1 MKRSVVLEPT
11 RKTEAGM
18 AAIALGLIVALVP
31 QTERISVLSAQEP
44 VAIEAQAPGSLSQN
58 QALLLKARL
67 ALMGKDTSTAE
78 RLLEEAESLNCAY
91 TRGSDR
97 PEYVEALI
105 EEFKSADGR
114 SKAEGMTESVR
125 QDLARSYLNQAEALR
140 RCRAFNEA
148 ESLVSAAKGLN
159 AAVDAE
165 TLQKGMDADSI
176 LSRIDKDRVT
186 AESIRKAAAAPEPAL
201 TGISDTARRRVEKVE
216 KATQDARLLFS
227 QGRVDEA
234 EKMARSLIAMEVPEN
249 AFTNGDS
256 PNRLLADITASREN
270 ADLVPAAFEGNAAQ
284 TAESG
289 IRQVEGFELTP
300 SDDVKSHGYLYAQ
313 EAANALKAGNR
324 EAALTNYRDA
334 LRYENELDS
343 ATVKDVT
350 DAIAELTRPL
360 SDDAVAVSQTGI
372 DFSQAP
378 QNVYN
383 EVSAYIVK
391 TNQVRNSDPNE
402 ALAMLEQLK
411 GEIEK
416 SNLPDAVKSNFLYS
430 VSLAD
435 ADTRKFADVH
445 GPMIALDN
453 HNREVEEQL
462 RQEREEEIQIE
473 NRLAE
478 DVEKFNRL
486 IEDGKY
492 EEATILAK
500 KCRDY
505 SHDSVVSIQLVEMA
519 RIKKQAAFN
528 ENLKKTREEGWL
540 NAMNDVE
547 SSSVINVTDEN
558 PLAVGD
564 RYTNIA
570 KNRKGFETGSDR
582 SETDL
587 EILSK
592 LDTKITLPFNQPMP
606 LANVLNYIRDTMKI
620 NIILDEAALAQ
631 AEITSDTPVETNLP
645 NISLKN
651 YLKHVLAPYDL
662 TYVVGDEV
670 LKITDKSQRGGEIYT
685 RVYYV
690 GDLTMNIPNFN
701 QVNNPMDMQSSF
713 DRAYN
718 NARRMSGTKSVV
730 DTIPGMPQP
739 NSFAGTMVA
748 PNILAQIQASGN
760 SVPLSG
766 GAGGGNDPDELVSLI
781 TSVVDP
787 DSWDELGEPQ
797 YFSLNS
803 SLIIRQNEEN
813 HKDIKDLLEKLRS
826 MMDMQIAI
834 EVRYIAIS
842 DEYFEQIGVNFG
854 ATFKT
859 DAPAMDDGGGLTP
872 NGKGIYGITS
882 AATGMGKPFTES
894 LNIDFSQNSYG
905 MAVPQFGNYDPSV
918 GAQLGFAI
926 LSDIDTY
933 FFMSAS
939 EADRRTNVMQ
949 APKVM
954 MFNGQTAQVVDQ
966 TQVPYVY
973 TVIPVVGDFA
983 VARQPVTTVINEGQF
998 MTVQASVLSDRRHVR
1013 MTLVPFFSTIV
1024 DRDRTFKFDG
1034 SESTVTN
1041 STASTKG
1048 SEDVASVTDERD
1060 SSASSEIISTG
1071 TTIQQ
1076 PVVSSFSVST
1086 TVQVPD
1092 GGTVLMG
1099 GIKRL
1104 SEGRSE
1110 AGIPILSKI
1119 PYIKRLF
1126 SNTSIG
1132 RETTSLMMMVT
1143 PRIVIQE
1150 EEERYLTGLTPDDFN
1165 SGESS
1170 DAFKLK

>member
-1 MKRSVVLEPT
+1 MKPT
-11 RKTEAGM
+11 RKTELGM
-18 AAIALGLIVALVP
+18 AALALGLIVALVP
-31 QTERISVLSAQEP
+31 QTERISILSAQEP
-44 VAIEAQAPGSLSQN
+44 VAAAAEAQTPDSLRQN

-67 ALMGKDTSTAE
+67 ALMGKDVPSAE
-78 RLLEEAESLNCAY
+78 RYVEEADAMNCAY
-91 TRGSDR
+91 GRGCDR
-97 PEYVEALI
+97 PDYVRALI
-105 EEFKSADGR
+105 DEFKRADSR
-114 SKAEGMTESVR
+114 AKAEGMSESVR
-125 QDLARSYLNQAEALR
+125 QDLARSYLNQADALR
-140 RCRAFNEA
+140 RCRSFNEA
-148 ESLVSAAKGLN
+148 EALVT
-159 AAVDAE
+159 AAVNLGVATDTDAI
-165 TLQKGMDADSI
+165 QKKMDPDSI
-176 LSRIDKDRVT
+176 RERIAKDRVT
-186 AESIRKAAAAPEPAL
+186 AESIRKASAAPEPAM
-201 TGISDTARRRVEKVE
+201 TGMSAVAQRRVEQIE
-216 KATQDARLLFS
+216 KATNEARALFNS
-227 QGRVDEA
+227 GKVDEA
-234 EKMARSLIAMEVPEN
+234 EELARNLIAMEIPEN
-249 AFTNGDS
+249 AFSADS
-256 PNRLLADITASREN
+256 PNRLLADIAASRSD
-270 ADLVPAAFEGNAAQ
+270 AGAIASTSFEGSA
-284 TAESG
+284 TATSG
-289 IRQVEGFELTP
+289 IRQVEGFELNP
-300 SDDVKSHGYLYAQ
+300 GAENQSHGYLYAQ
-313 EAANALKAGNR
+313 EAANALRAGNR

-334 LRYENELDS
+334 LRYESELDA
-343 ATVKDVT
+343 ATVKEIT
-350 DAIAELTRPL
+350 GAIAELTDPL
-360 SDDAVAVSQTGI
+360 GQAEEKAVSQTGI
-372 DFSQAP
+372 NFNQPP
-378 QNVYN
+378 QNIQA
-383 EVSAYIVK
+383 EIAAYIVK
-391 TNQVRNSDPNE
+391 TYQVRNTDPDE
-402 ALAMLEQLK
+402 AIAMLDQLK
-411 GEIEK
+411 SEIEGA
-416 SNLPDAVKSNFLYS
+416 NINDAIKNNFLYS
-430 VSLAD
+430 VGMAA
-435 ADTRKFADVH
+435 ADTKKFADVH
-445 GPMIALDN
+445 GPLIALDN
-453 HNREVEEQL
+453 QNREVDEER
-462 RQEREEEIQIE
+462 RQEMEERIQIE
-473 NRLAE
+473 KRIAE
-478 DVEKFNRL
+478 DVEKVNHL

-492 EEATILAK
+492 DEAMILAK
-500 KCRDY
+500 KCKDY
-505 SHDSVVSIQLVEMA
+505 SHDSAVAIQLVEWA

-528 ENLKKTREEGWL
+528 DELKRGRADGIL
-540 NAMNDVE
+540 NAFNDVE
-547 SSSVINVTDEN
+547 DASVITVTDEN
-558 PLAVGD
+558 PLSLSKRWDVV
-564 RYTNIA
+564 
-570 KNRKGFETGSDR
+570 KNRKGFETVSDR
-582 SETDL
+582 SEADL

-592 LDTKITLPFNQPMP
+592 LDTRITLPFDQPMP
-606 LANVLNYIRDTMKI
+606 LASVLDYIRDTMQI
-620 NIILDEAALAQ
+620 NIILDEAALSQ
-631 AEITSDTPVETNLP
+631 ADITSDTPVETKLP
-645 NISLKN
+645 NITLKN
-651 YLKHVLAPYDL
+651 YLKHILAPYDL

-718 NARRMSGTKSVV
+718 NARRMSGSKSVV
-730 DTIPGMPQP
+730 DMIPGMPQ
-739 NSFAGTMVA
+739 SGALAGSTMVS
-748 PNILAQIQASGN
+748 PNILAQIQASGGN
-760 SVPLSG
+760 VPFTG

-781 TSVVDP
+781 TAVVDP
-787 DSWDELGEPQ
+787 DSWDVVGEPQ

-803 SLIIRQNEEN
+803 SLIVRQNEEN

-834 EVRYIAIS
+834 EVRYISIS
-842 DEYFEQIGVNFG
+842 DEYYEQIGVNFG

-859 DAPAMDDGGGLTP
+859 NAPSRDDGDGLVP
-872 NGKGIYGITS
+872 DGKGIYGITT
-882 AATGMGKPFTES
+882 AATGTGKPFTES

-954 MFNGQTAQVVDQ
+954 MFNGQTAQVTDQ

-1034 SESTVTN
+1034 TDSTVSS
-1041 STASTKG
+1041 STSSSKG
-1048 SEDVASVTDERD
+1048 SENVASVTDERD
-1060 SSASSEIISTG
+1060 SSESSELISTG

-1110 AGIPILSKI
+1110 AGVPILSKI

>member
-1 MKRSVVLEPT
+1 MKPT
-11 RKTEAGM
+11 RKTESAL

-31 QTERISVLSAQEP
+31 QTERISILSAQEP
-44 VAIEAQAPGSLSQN
+44 VAVEAQAPDALAQS

-67 ALMGKDTSTAE
+67 ALMGKDVPTAE
-78 RLLEEAESLNCAY
+78 RLVEQAEGLGCAY
-91 TRGSDR
+91 GRGCDR
-97 PEYVEALI
+97 PDYVRPLI
-105 EEFKSADGR
+105 EEFKNADSR
-114 SKAEGMTESVR
+114 AKSEGMTESVR
-125 QDLARSYLNQAEALR
+125 QDMARSYLNQAEALR
-140 RCRAFNEA
+140 RCKAFNEA
-148 ESLVSAAKGLN
+148 ESLVSAAVGLN
-159 AAVDAE
+159 VSCDTE
-165 TLQKGMDADSI
+165 SIQNRMDPDSV
-176 LSRIDKDRVT
+176 LERIEKDRVT
-186 AESIRKAAAAPEPAL
+186 ADSIRKASALPQPAL
-201 TGISDTARRRVEKVE
+201 TGISAAAQKRIDKVE
-216 KATQDARLLFS
+216 QATREARALFA
-227 QGRVDEA
+227 QGNVGEA
-234 EKMARSLIAMEVPEN
+234 EEIARTLIAMEVPEN
-249 AFTNGDS
+249 AFSGDS
-256 PNRLLADITASREN
+256 PNRLLADIAASQNET
-270 ADLVPAAFEGNAAQ
+270 DLIPASSFEGSA
-284 TAESG
+284 TATSG

-300 SDDVKSHGYLYAQ
+300 NQPSESHGYLYAQ
-313 EAANALKAGNR
+313 EAANALSAGNR
-324 EAALTNYRDA
+324 EAALANYRDA

-343 ATVKDVT
+343 ATVREIT
-350 DAIAELTRPL
+350 GAIAELTSPL
-360 SDDAVAVSQTGI
+360 GSETPAVSQTGVN
-372 DFSQAP
+372 FNQAP
-378 QNVYN
+378 QNIQS
-383 EVSAYIVK
+383 EIQAYVVK
-391 TNQVRNSDPNE
+391 TYQIRNTDPNE
-402 ALAMLEQLK
+402 ALAMLDQLK
-411 GEIEK
+411 SEIT
-416 SNLPDAVKSNFLYS
+416 SANINDAVKNNFLYS
-430 VSLAD
+430 VEMAA
-435 ADTRKFADVH
+435 ADTKKFADVH
-445 GPMIALDN
+445 GAQIARDN
-453 HNREVEEQL
+453 HKREVEEEL
-462 RQEREEEIQIE
+462 RQGREERIQIQ
-473 NRLAE
+473 NRFAD
-478 DVEKFNRL
+478 DVETFNRL
-486 IEDGKY
+486 LEEGKY
-492 EEATILAK
+492 DEAMILAK
-500 KCRDY
+500 KCKDY
-505 SHDSVVSIQLVEMA
+505 SDNDPVSIQMVEQA
-519 RIKKQAAFN
+519 RVKKQVAFN
-528 ENLKKTREEGWL
+528 DALKRNRADGIL
-540 NAMNDVE
+540 NAFNDVE
-547 SSSVINVTDEN
+547 DASVIRVTDEN
-558 PLAVGD
+558 PLALGKRWD
-564 RYTNIA
+564 IA
-570 KNRKGFETGSDR
+570 KNRSGFETGSDR
-582 SETDL
+582 SEADL

-592 LDTKITLPFNQPMP
+592 LDTRITLPFDQPMP
-606 LANVLNYIRDTMKI
+606 LATVLDYIRDTMGI
-620 NIILDEAALAQ
+620 NIIIDEAALAQ
-631 AEITSDTPVETNLP
+631 ADITSDTPVETKLP
-645 NISLKN
+645 NITLKN

-670 LKITDKSQRGGEIYT
+670 LKITDKSQRGGEFYT

-739 NSFAGTMVA
+739 NAFAGSTMVS
-748 PNILAQIQASGN
+748 PNILAQIQASGAN
-760 SVPLSG
+760 VPFTG
-766 GAGGGNDPDELVSLI
+766 GAGGGNDPDELISLI
-781 TSVVDP
+781 TTVVDP
-787 DSWDELGEPQ
+787 DSWETVGEPQ

-803 SLIIRQNEEN
+803 SLIVRQNEEN

-842 DEYFEQIGVNFG
+842 DEYYEQIGVNFG

-859 DAPAMDDGGGLTP
+859 NAPSTDDGDGLVP
-872 NGKGIYGITS
+872 DGKGIYGITT
-882 AATGMGKPFTES
+882 AATGTGKPFTES

-954 MFNGQTAQVVDQ
+954 MFNGQTAQVTDQ

-1034 SESTVTN
+1034 SESTVSS
-1041 STASTKG
+1041 STSSAKG

-1060 SSASSEIISTG
+1060 SSATSEIISTG

-1110 AGIPILSKI
+1110 AGVPILSKI

>member
-1 MKRSVVLEPT
+1 MKRSFVLEPT
-11 RKTEAGM
+11 RKNESGM
-18 AAIALGLIVALVP
+18 AAIALGLLVALMP
-31 QTERISVLSAQEP
+31 QTERISVVNGQEP
-44 VAIEAQAPGSLSQN
+44 AGIQSQAPDPLVRN
-58 QALLLKARL
+58 QALLLDARL
-67 ALMGKDTSTAE
+67 ALMGKDVVSAE
-78 RLLEEAESLNCAY
+78 RCLENAMGLSCTY

-97 PEYVEALI
+97 PEYVQALI
-105 EEFKSADGR
+105 DEYKDVDSR
-114 SKAEGMTESVR
+114 VKAEGLTESVR
-125 QDLARSYLNQAEALR
+125 CALAQSYLNQAEALR
-140 RCRAFNEA
+140 RCKAFNEA
-148 ESLVSAAKGLN
+148 ESLVMEARDLDVAPNS
-159 AAVDAE
+159 E
-165 TLQKGMDADSI
+165 SLQKGMDADSI
-176 LSRIDKDRVT
+176 MNRIAKDRVT
-186 AESIRKAAAAPEPAL
+186 VESIRKASAKPEAPM
-201 TGISDTARRRVEKVE
+201 TGMSEVARRRVAQVE
-216 KATQDARLLFS
+216 QATANARILLS
-227 QGRVDEA
+227 QGKTAQAEQIARTLIEA
-234 EKMARSLIAMEVPEN
+234 DIPEN

-256 PNRLLADITASREN
+256 PNRLLADIETAKDGESN
-270 ADLVPAAFEGNAAQ
+270 IVPTVFSGEKNDA
-284 TAESG
+284 SG

-300 SDDVKSHGYLYAQ
+300 DLTPRSHGYIYAQ
-313 EAANALKAGNR
+313 EADNALNNGNR
-324 EAALTNYRDA
+324 EAALANYRDA
-334 LRYENELDS
+334 MRYEKELDA
-343 ATVKDVT
+343 ATVKH
-350 DAIAELTRPL
+350 IADSIAKLTAPL
-360 SDDAVAVSQTGI
+360 NEPAAPVSATGI
-372 DFSQAP
+372 DFDQAP
-378 QNVYN
+378 QNVQS
-383 EVSAYIVK
+383 EIAAYIVK
-391 TNQVRNSDPNE
+391 VYQVRRTDPNE
-402 ALAMLEQLK
+402 AIAMLEQLQK
-411 GEIEK
+411 EIE
-416 SNLPDAVKSNFLYS
+416 SAPINDAVKNNFLYS
-430 VSLAD
+430 TSTALAE
-435 ADTRKFADVH
+435 TRRFADVH

-453 HNREVEEQL
+453 HNKEVEDKL
-462 RQEREEEIQIE
+462 RQEREELIQIE

-478 DVEKFNRL
+478 DVEKCNQL
-486 IEDGKY
+486 LEDGKY
-492 EEATILAK
+492 EEAEILAK

-505 SHDSVVSIQLVEMA
+505 SHNSVVSIQMVEMA
-519 RIKKQAAFN
+519 RLKKQAAFN
-528 ENLKKTREEGWL
+528 TNMKKSREQGWL

-547 SSSVINVTDEN
+547 SASVINVTDEN
-558 PLAVGD
+558 PLALGARWNKV
-564 RYTNIA
+564 
-570 KNRKGFETGSDR
+570 KNRTGFETGSTRTD
-582 SETDL
+582 TDL
-587 EILSK
+587 EILAK
-592 LDTKITLPFNQPMP
+592 LDTRINLPFDQPMP
-606 LANVLNYIRDTMKI
+606 LGTVLDYISDTMKI
-620 NIILDEAALAQ
+620 NIIMDQAAFAQ
-631 AEITSDTPVETNLP
+631 ADITSDTPIETKLP
-645 NISLKN
+645 NITLKN
-651 YLKHVLAPYDL
+651 YLKHVLAPYNL
-662 TYVVGDEV
+662 SYVVGDEV
-670 LKITDKSQRGGEIYT
+670 LKITDKSQRGGEIFPQ
-685 RVYYV
+685 VYYV

-701 QVNNPMDMQSSF
+701 QVNSPMDMQSSF

-718 NARRMSGTKSVV
+718 LARRGAAGSNRSVI
-730 DTIPGMPQP
+730 DTVPGVMPFVGS
-739 NSFAGTMVA
+739 NNTMVS
-748 PNILAQIQASGN
+748 PNILAQIQAAGN

-766 GAGGGNDPDELVSLI
+766 GAGGGNNPDELISLI

-787 DSWDELGEPQ
+787 ESWDVVGEPQ

-813 HKDIKDLLEKLRS
+813 HQEIKDLLEKLRS

-854 ATFKT
+854 ATFKSN
-859 DAPAMDDGGGLTP
+859 APAKEDGGLVP
-872 NGKGIYGITS
+872 DGKGIYGITT
-882 AATGMGKPFTES
+882 AATGTGKPFTES

-954 MFNGQTAQVVDQ
+954 MFNGQTAQVNDT

-1013 MTLVPFFSTIV
+1013 MTLAPFFSTIT
-1024 DRDRTFKFDG
+1024 DRDRTFRFDG
-1034 SESTVTN
+1034 SDTTVSSST
-1041 STASTKG
+1041 SSTKG

-1060 SSASSEIISTG
+1060 STSASEIISTG

-1104 SEGRSE
+1104 SEGRTE
-1110 AGIPILSKI
+1110 AGVPILSKI

-1150 EEERYLTGLTPDDFN
+1150 EEERYLTGLTPEDFN
-1165 SGESS
+1165 SGESE

>member
-1 MKRSVVLEPT
+1 MKPT
-11 RKTEAGM
+11 RKTELGM

-31 QTERISVLSAQEP
+31 QTERISILSAQEP
-44 VAIEAQAPGSLSQN
+44 VAAVAKAQAPDSLRQN

-67 ALMGKDTSTAE
+67 ALMGKDVPSAE
-78 RLLEEAESLNCAY
+78 RYVGDAEAMGCTYA
-91 TRGSDR
+91 RGCDR
-97 PEYVEALI
+97 PDYVRALI
-105 EEFKSADGR
+105 DEFKQADSR
-114 SKAEGMTESVR
+114 AKSEGMTESVR
-125 QDLARSYLNQAEALR
+125 QDLARSYLNQADALR
-140 RCRAFNEA
+140 RCRSFNEA
-148 ESLVSAAKGLN
+148 EALVT
-159 AAVDAE
+159 AAVNLGVSTD
-165 TLQKGMDADSI
+165 TDSI
-176 LSRIDKDRVT
+176 QKQMDPDSIMERIAKDRVT
-186 AESIRKAAAAPEPAL
+186 AESIRKASAAPEPAM
-201 TGISDTARRRVEKVE
+201 TGMSAAAQRRVEQIE
-216 KATQDARLLFS
+216 KATREARDLFN
-227 QGRVDEA
+227 QGKVDEA
-234 EKMARSLIAMEVPEN
+234 EELARTLIAMEIPEN
-249 AFTNGDS
+249 AFSSDS
-256 PNRLLADITASREN
+256 PNRLLADIAASRDDGG
-270 ADLVPAAFEGNAAQ
+270 AIASTSFEGSA
-284 TAESG
+284 TATSG
-289 IRQVEGFELTP
+289 IRQVEGFELNP
-300 SDDVKSHGYLYAQ
+300 AVPNQSHGYLYAQ
-313 EAANALKAGNR
+313 EAANALRAGNR

-334 LRYENELDS
+334 LRYESELDS
-343 ATVKDVT
+343 ATVKEIT
-350 DAIAELTRPL
+350 DAIADLTNPL
-360 SDDAVAVSQTGI
+360 GEAQETAVSQTGVN
-372 DFSQAP
+372 FNQPP
-378 QNVYN
+378 QNIQA
-383 EVSAYIVK
+383 EIAAYIVK
-391 TNQVRNSDPNE
+391 TYQVRNTDPDE
-402 ALAMLEQLK
+402 AIAMLEQLK
-411 GEIEK
+411 SEIEGA
-416 SNLPDAVKSNFLYS
+416 NINDAIKNNFLYS
-430 VSLAD
+430 VGMAT
-435 ADTRKFADVH
+435 ADTKKFADVR

-453 HNREVEEQL
+453 QS
-462 RQEREEEIQIE
+462 
-473 NRLAE
+473 LAE

-486 IEDGKY
+486 LEDGKY
-492 EEATILAK
+492 DEAMILAK
-500 KCRDY
+500 KCKDY

-528 ENLKKTREEGWL
+528 DSLKRNRADGIL
-540 NAMNDVE
+540 SAFNDVE
-547 SSSVINVTDEN
+547 DASVITVTDEN
-558 PLAVGD
+558 PLSLGKRWDV
-564 RYTNIA
+564 A
-570 KNRKGFETGSDR
+570 KNRKGFETVSDR
-582 SETDL
+582 SQADL

-592 LDTKITLPFNQPMP
+592 LDTRVTLPFDQPMP
-606 LANVLNYIRDTMKI
+606 LASVLDYIRDTMQI

-631 AEITSDTPVETNLP
+631 ADITSDTPVETKLP
-645 NISLKN
+645 NITLKN
-651 YLKHVLAPYDL
+651 YLKHILAPYDL

-718 NARRMSGTKSVV
+718 NARRMSGSKSVV
-730 DTIPGMPQP
+730 DMIPGMQQ
-739 NSFAGTMVA
+739 SGALAGSTMVS
-748 PNILAQIQASGN
+748 PNILAQIQASGGN
-760 SVPLSG
+760 VPFTG
-766 GAGGGNDPDELVSLI
+766 AAGGGNDPDELVSLI
-781 TSVVDP
+781 TAVVDP
-787 DSWDELGEPQ
+787 DSWDVVGEPQ

-803 SLIIRQNEEN
+803 SLIVRQNEEN

-842 DEYFEQIGVNFG
+842 DEYYEQIGVNFG

-859 DAPAMDDGGGLTP
+859 NAPSRDDGDGLVP
-872 NGKGIYGITS
+872 DGKGIYGITS
-882 AATGMGKPFTES
+882 AATGTGKPFTES

-954 MFNGQTAQVVDQ
+954 MFNGQTAQVTDQ

-1034 SESTVTN
+1034 TESTVSS
-1041 STASTKG
+1041 STSSSKG
-1048 SEDVASVTDERD
+1048 SENVASVTDERD
-1060 SSASSEIISTG
+1060 SSTASELISTG

-1110 AGIPILSKI
+1110 AGVPILSKI

-1126 SNTSIG
+1126 SNIS
-1132 RETTSLMMMVT
+1132 
-1143 PRIVIQE
+1143 
-1150 EEERYLTGLTPDDFN
+1150 
-1165 SGESS
+1165 
-1170 DAFKLK
+1170 

>member
-1 MKRSVVLEPT
+1 MKPT

-31 QTERISVLSAQEP
+31 QTGRISILSAQEP
-44 VAIEAQAPGSLSQN
+44 VTVEAQASDSLTQN
-58 QALLLKARL
+58 QSLLLKARL
-67 ALMGKDTSTAE
+67 ALMEKDVLTAE
-78 RLLEEAESLNCAY
+78 AYIAEADSISCAY
-91 TRGSDR
+91 KRGSDR
-97 PEYVEALI
+97 PDYVRALI
-105 EEFKSADGR
+105 EEFKGADSR
-114 SKAEGMTESVR
+114 AKSEGMTESVR
-125 QDLARSYLNQAEALR
+125 QDLARSYLNQADALR
-140 RCRAFNEA
+140 RCRAFTEA
-148 ESLVSAAKGLN
+148 ESLVSAAQNLG
-159 AAVDAE
+159 VTSDTE
-165 TLQKGMDADSI
+165 SIQRQMDPDSI
-176 LSRIDKDRVT
+176 LNRIAEDRVT
-186 AESIRKAAAAPEPAL
+186 AESIRKAASAPETVL
-201 TGISDTARRRVEKVE
+201 TGMSAAAQSRVEKVE
-216 KATQDARLLFS
+216 KATQNARVLFA
-227 QGRVDEA
+227 QGKTDEA
-234 EKMARSLIAMEVPEN
+234 EEIARTLIAMEIPEN
-249 AFTNGDS
+249 AFADDS
-256 PNRLLADITASREN
+256 PNRLLADIAASR
-270 ADLVPAAFEGNAAQ
+270 AGSDLVPATSYEGDGSE
-284 TAESG
+284 TG
-289 IRQVEGFELTP
+289 IRQVEGLVLTP
-300 SDDVKSHGYLYAQ
+300 NAPPQSHGYLYAQ
-313 EAANALKAGNR
+313 EAANALRAGNR

-343 ATVKDVT
+343 AMVREIT
-350 DAIAELTRPL
+350 DAIAELTNPINEPAP
-360 SDDAVAVSQTGI
+360 SVSQTGVN
-372 DFSQAP
+372 FEQAP
-378 QNVYN
+378 QNIQS
-383 EVSAYIVK
+383 EIAAYIVK
-391 TNQVRNSDPNE
+391 TYQVRNTDPNE
-402 ALAMLEQLK
+402 AIAMLEQLK
-411 GEIEK
+411 AEIEAADI
-416 SNLPDAVKSNFLYS
+416 NDAVKNNFLYS
-430 VSLAD
+430 VAMAT
-435 ADTRKFADVH
+435 ADTKKFADVH

-462 RQEREEEIQIE
+462 RQEREERVQIE

-478 DVEKFNRL
+478 DVEKFNQL
-486 IEDGKY
+486 LEDGKY
-492 EEATILAK
+492 DEAMILAK
-500 KCRDY
+500 KCKDY
-505 SHDSVVSIQLVEMA
+505 SRNSVVSIQLVEMA

-528 ENLKKTREEGWL
+528 DNLKRNRADGIL
-540 NAMNDVE
+540 NAFNDVE
-547 SSSVINVTDEN
+547 DASVINVTDDN
-558 PLAVGD
+558 PLALGKRWDVV
-564 RYTNIA
+564 
-570 KNRKGFETGSDR
+570 KNRRGFETRIDR
-582 SETDL
+582 SEADL

-592 LDTKITLPFNQPMP
+592 LDTRISLPFDQPMP
-606 LANVLNYIRDTMKI
+606 LATVLDYIRDTMDI

-631 AEITSDTPVETNLP
+631 ADITSDTPVETKL
-645 NISLKN
+645 NITLKN
-651 YLKHVLAPYDL
+651 YLKHILAPYDL

-670 LKITDKSQRGGEIYT
+670 LKITDKSQRSGEFYT

-701 QVNNPMDMQSSF
+701 QVHNPMDMQSSF

-730 DTIPGMPQP
+730 DTIPGIPQG
-739 NSFAGTMVA
+739 NSFAGSTMVS
-748 PNILAQIQASGN
+748 PNILAQIQASGG
-760 SVPLSG
+760 SVPFTG

-787 DSWDELGEPQ
+787 DSWDTVGEPQ

-803 SLIIRQNEEN
+803 SLIVRQNEEN

-842 DEYFEQIGVNFG
+842 DEYYEQIGVNFG

-859 DAPAMDDGGGLTP
+859 NAPSTNEGGGLVP
-872 NGKGIYGITS
+872 DGKGIYGITT
-882 AATGMGKPFTES
+882 AATGTGKPFTES

-954 MFNGQTAQVVDQ
+954 MFNGQTAQVTDQ

-1034 SESTVTN
+1034 SESTVSN
-1041 STASTKG
+1041 STSSSKG
-1048 SEDVASVTDERD
+1048 SEEVASVSDERD
-1060 SSASSEIISTG
+1060 SSSTSEIISTG

-1110 AGIPILSKI
+1110 AGLPILSKI

-1150 EEERYLTGLTPDDFN
+1150 EEERYLTGLTPDDFS
-1165 SGESS
+1165 SGESG

>member
-1 MKRSVVLEPT
+1 MKPT
-11 RKTEAGM
+11 RRTELGM

-31 QTERISVLSAQEP
+31 QTERISILSAQEP
-44 VAIEAQAPGSLSQN
+44 VAAVAKAEAPDSLRQN

-67 ALMGKDTSTAE
+67 ALMGKDVPSAE
-78 RLLEEAESLNCAY
+78 RYVGDAEAMGCTY
-91 TRGSDR
+91 GRGCDR
-97 PEYVEALI
+97 PDYVRALI
-105 EEFKSADGR
+105 DEFKHADSR
-114 SKAEGMTESVR
+114 AKSEGMTESVR
-125 QDLARSYLNQAEALR
+125 QDLARSYLNQADALR
-140 RCRAFNEA
+140 RCRSYNEA
-148 ESLVSAAKGLN
+148 EALVT
-159 AAVDAE
+159 AAVNLGVSTD
-165 TLQKGMDADSI
+165 TDSI
-176 LSRIDKDRVT
+176 QKQMDPDSIMERIAKDRVT
-186 AESIRKAAAAPEPAL
+186 AESIRKASAAPEPAM
-201 TGISDTARRRVEKVE
+201 TGMSAAAQRRVEQIE
-216 KATQDARLLFS
+216 KATREARDLFN
-227 QGRVDEA
+227 QGKVDEA
-234 EKMARSLIAMEVPEN
+234 EELARTLIAMEIPEN
-249 AFTNGDS
+249 AFSADS
-256 PNRLLADITASREN
+256 PSRLLADISASRDDVG
-270 ADLVPAAFEGNAAQ
+270 AIASTSFEGSA
-284 TAESG
+284 TATSG
-289 IRQVEGFELTP
+289 IRQVEGFELNP
-300 SDDVKSHGYLYAQ
+300 AVPNQSHGYLYAQ
-313 EAANALKAGNR
+313 EAANALRAGNR

-334 LRYENELDS
+334 LRYESELDS
-343 ATVKDVT
+343 ATVKEIT
-350 DAIAELTRPL
+350 DAIADLTNPL
-360 SDDAVAVSQTGI
+360 GEAQETAVSQTGVN
-372 DFSQAP
+372 FNQPP
-378 QNVYN
+378 QNIQA
-383 EVSAYIVK
+383 EIAAYIVK
-391 TNQVRNSDPNE
+391 TYQVRNTDPDE
-402 ALAMLEQLK
+402 AIAMLEQLK
-411 GEIEK
+411 SEIEGA
-416 SNLPDAVKSNFLYS
+416 NINDAIKNNFLYS
-430 VSLAD
+430 VGMAT
-435 ADTRKFADVH
+435 ADTKKFADVH

-453 HNREVEEQL
+453 QNREVEEKL
-462 RQEREEEIQIE
+462 RQEREERIQIE

-486 IEDGKY
+486 LEDGKY
-492 EEATILAK
+492 DEAMILAK
-500 KCRDY
+500 KCKDY

-528 ENLKKTREEGWL
+528 DSLKRNRADGIL
-540 NAMNDVE
+540 NAFNDVE
-547 SSSVINVTDEN
+547 DASVITVTDEN
-558 PLAVGD
+558 PLSLGKRWDV
-564 RYTNIA
+564 A
-570 KNRKGFETGSDR
+570 KNRKGFETVSDR
-582 SETDL
+582 SQADL

-592 LDTKITLPFNQPMP
+592 LDTRVTLPFDQPMP
-606 LANVLNYIRDTMKI
+606 LASVLDYIRDTMQI

-631 AEITSDTPVETNLP
+631 ADITSDTPVETKLP
-645 NISLKN
+645 NITLKN
-651 YLKHVLAPYDL
+651 YLKHILAPYDL

-718 NARRMSGTKSVV
+718 NARRMSGSKSVV

-739 NSFAGTMVA
+739 GALAGSTMVS
-748 PNILAQIQASGN
+748 PNILAQIQASGGN
-760 SVPLSG
+760 VPFTG
-766 GAGGGNDPDELVSLI
+766 AAGGGNDPDELVSLI
-781 TSVVDP
+781 TAVVDP
-787 DSWDELGEPQ
+787 DSWDVVGEPQ

-803 SLIIRQNEEN
+803 SLIVRQNEEN

-842 DEYFEQIGVNFG
+842 DEYYEQIGVNFG

-859 DAPAMDDGGGLTP
+859 NAPSRDDGDGLVP
-872 NGKGIYGITS
+872 DGKGIYGITT
-882 AATGMGKPFTES
+882 AATGTGKPFTES

-933 FFMSAS
+933 FCMTAS

-954 MFNGQTAQVVDQ
+954 MFNGQTAQVTDQ

-1034 SESTVTN
+1034 TESTVSS
-1041 STASTKG
+1041 STSSSKG
-1048 SEDVASVTDERD
+1048 SENVASVTDERD
-1060 SSASSEIISTG
+1060 SSTASELISTG

-1110 AGIPILSKI
+1110 AGVPILSKI

>member
-1 MKRSVVLEPT
+1 MKPT
-11 RKTEAGM
+11 RKTESGM

-31 QTERISVLSAQEP
+31 QTERISILSAQEP
-44 VAIEAQAPGSLSQN
+44 VAVAAQAQAPDSLRQN

-67 ALMGKDTSTAE
+67 ALMEKDVPSAE
-78 RLLEEAESLNCAY
+78 QYVKDAEAVECAY
-91 TRGSDR
+91 GRGCDR
-97 PEYVEALI
+97 PDYVRALI
-105 EEFKSADGR
+105 EEFKRADSR
-114 SKAEGMTESVR
+114 AKSEGMTESVR
-125 QDLARSYLNQAEALR
+125 QDMARSFLNQADALR
-140 RCRAFNEA
+140 RCRSFNEA
-148 ESLVSAAKGLN
+148 ESLVT
-159 AAVDAE
+159 AAVNLGVSTDTE
-165 TLQKGMDADSI
+165 SIQRHMDPDSI
-176 LSRIDKDRVT
+176 MERIAKDRVT
-186 AESIRKAAAAPEPAL
+186 AESIRKASAAPEPAM
-201 TGISDTARRRVEKVE
+201 TGMSAVAQRRVEQIE
-216 KATQDARLLFS
+216 KATQEARVLFA
-227 QGRVDEA
+227 QGKLDEA
-234 EKMARSLIAMEVPEN
+234 EELARTLIAMEIPEN
-249 AFTNGDS
+249 AFESDS
-256 PNRLLADITASREN
+256 PNRLLADIAASRNEAN
-270 ADLVPAAFEGNAAQ
+270 LIPASAFEGSA
-284 TAESG
+284 TATSG
-289 IRQVEGFELTP
+289 IRQVEGFELNP
-300 SDDVKSHGYLYAQ
+300 AEPAQSHGYLYAQ
-313 EAANALKAGNR
+313 EAANALRAGNR

-343 ATVKDVT
+343 ETVKEIT
-350 DAIAELTRPL
+350 DAIADLTNPL
-360 SDDAVAVSQTGI
+360 EESETAVSQTGVN
-372 DFSQAP
+372 FNQAP
-378 QNVYN
+378 QNIQA
-383 EVSAYIVK
+383 EIAAYIVK
-391 TNQVRNSDPNE
+391 TYQVRNTDPNE
-402 ALAMLEQLK
+402 AIAMLEQLK
-411 GEIEK
+411 TEIEAA
-416 SNLPDAVKSNFLYS
+416 NINDAVKNNFLYS
-430 VSLAD
+430 VGMAT
-435 ADTRKFADVH
+435 AETKKFADVH

-453 HNREVEEQL
+453 HNQEVEEQL
-462 RQEREEEIQIE
+462 RQEREERVQIE

-478 DVEKFNRL
+478 DVEKCNRL

-492 EEATILAK
+492 DEALILAK
-500 KCRDY
+500 KCKDY

-519 RIKKQAAFN
+519 RIQKQAAFN
-528 ENLKKTREEGWL
+528 ENLKHNRADGIL
-540 NAMNDVE
+540 SAFNDVE
-547 SSSVINVTDEN
+547 DASVITVTDEN
-558 PLAVGD
+558 PLSLGKRWNAV
-564 RYTNIA
+564 
-570 KNRKGFETGSDR
+570 KNRKGFETVSDR
-582 SETDL
+582 SQADL

-592 LDTKITLPFNQPMP
+592 LDTRITLPFDQPMP
-606 LANVLNYIRDTMKI
+606 LASVLDYVRDTMQI
-620 NIILDEAALAQ
+620 NIILDEAALEQ
-631 AEITSDTPVETNLP
+631 AAITSDTPVETKLP
-645 NISLKN
+645 NITLKN
-651 YLKHVLAPYDL
+651 YLKHILAPYDL

-670 LKITDKSQRGGEIYT
+670 LKITDKSQRGGEVYT

-718 NARRMSGTKSVV
+718 NARRMSGSKSVV
-730 DTIPGMPQP
+730 GTIPGMPQQ
-739 NSFAGTMVA
+739 NAFAGSTMVS
-748 PNILAQIQASGN
+748 PNILAQIQASGGN
-760 SVPLSG
+760 VPFSG
-766 GAGGGNDPDELVSLI
+766 AAGGGNDPDELVSLI
-781 TSVVDP
+781 TAVVDP
-787 DSWDELGEPQ
+787 DSWDIVGEPQ

-803 SLIIRQNEEN
+803 SLIVRQNEEN

-834 EVRYIAIS
+834 EVRYISIS
-842 DEYFEQIGVNFG
+842 DEYYEQIGVNFG

-859 DAPAMDDGGGLTP
+859 NAPSTTDGDGLVP
-872 NGKGIYGITS
+872 DGKGIYGITT
-882 AATGMGKPFTES
+882 AATGTGKPFTES

-954 MFNGQTAQVVDQ
+954 MFNGQTAQVTDQ

-1034 SESTVTN
+1034 TESTVSS
-1041 STASTKG
+1041 STSSSKG
-1048 SEDVASVTDERD
+1048 SEDEANVTDERD
-1060 SSASSEIISTG
+1060 NSSASEIVSTG

-1110 AGIPILSKI
+1110 AGVPILSKI